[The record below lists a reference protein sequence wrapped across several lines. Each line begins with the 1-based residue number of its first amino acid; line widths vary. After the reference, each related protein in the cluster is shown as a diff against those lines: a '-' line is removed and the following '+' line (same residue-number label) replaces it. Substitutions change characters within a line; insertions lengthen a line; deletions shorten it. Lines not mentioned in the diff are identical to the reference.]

1 MLLKFTVALL
11 VLAAIGLPVA
21 AVLVGLGLLIEAFVV
36 PIPLHQMIGEIAWEN
51 GRSDLLFSVPLFVLM
66 GELLLL
72 SGVAARMYDALL
84 PWLNWL
90 PGRLM
95 HTNIAT
101 CTLFAATSGSSVA
114 TAATVGTVAIP
125 QIEALGYNERLF
137 LGSLAAGGT
146 LGILIPPSINMIIFG
161 AITNTSI
168 PQLYLAGFLPGILLA
183 FSFMLVI
190 FVLCVIRPAWGGRT
204 EHYTWRQRFAGLPD
218 LLPPVGLF
226 VLVVGSIYAG
236 WATATEAAALGVL
249 AALGLCAWRRTLSFD
264 LLHRSFEETM
274 KTTAMIMLILV
285 AAFFLNFAVVLTG
298 VVKQVT
304 DLVTSLGMSPGE
316 AIFVIVVMYLILGC
330 VLDVLSMTVLTVPVL
345 TPMVAGLGYSPVWF
359 GILVMLVSEA
369 ALISPPVGMNAYVIH
384 SLRSHGRIEDVFIG
398 IMPFLL
404 SMLLTILLI
413 TIWPDIVLF
422 LPRLLMQ

>member
-1 MLLKFTVALL
+1 MLAKFTVALL
-11 VLAAIGLPVA
+11 VLALLGLPVA
-21 AVLVGLGLLIEAFVV
+21 AVLMILGLLIEAFVTPV
-36 PIPLHQMIGEIAWEN
+36 PIHAMLGSIAWEN

-72 SGVAARMYDALL
+72 SGVAARMYAALL

-125 QIEALGYNERLF
+125 QIKALGYNERLF

-146 LGILIPPSINMIIFG
+146 LGILIPPSINMIIYG
-161 AITNTSI
+161 ALTNTSI
-168 PQLYLAGFLPGILLA
+168 PQLYLGGFLPGLVLA
-183 FSFMLVI
+183 GLFMLTI
-190 FVLCVIRPAWGGRT
+190 LIACLIRPGWSGRG
-204 EHYTWRQRFAGLPD
+204 ERYSWSQRLRSLPD
-218 LLPPVGLF
+218 LLPPIGLF
-226 VLVVGSIYAG
+226 LLVVGSIYAG

-249 AALGLCAWRRTLSFD
+249 AALGLCLWSGRFSLA
-264 LLHRSFEETM
+264 LLHKAFEDTM
-274 KTTAMIMLILV
+274 RTTAMIMLILV

-298 VVKQVT
+298 LVRQLTDVIAALDVT
-304 DLVTSLGMSPGE
+304 PQQTVL
-316 AIFVIVVMYLILGC
+316 IVVLMYLMLGC

-345 TPMVAGLGYSPVWF
+345 TPIMVGLGYDAVWF

-369 ALISPPVGMNAYVIH
+369 ALITPPVGMNAYVIQ
-384 SLRSHGRIEDVFIG
+384 SLRTRGRIEDVFIG
-398 IMPFLL
+398 TLPFLGA
-404 SMLLTILLI
+404 MLATIAII
-413 TIWPDIVLF
+413 TFWPEIVMF
-422 LPRLLMQ
+422 LPHALMR

>member
-1 MLLKFTVALL
+1 MLAKFTVALL
-11 VLAAIGLPVA
+11 VLAILGLPVA
-21 AVLVGLGLLIEAFVV
+21 AVLMILGLLIEAFVTPV
-36 PIPLHQMIGEIAWEN
+36 PIHAMLGSIAWEN

-72 SGVAARMYDALL
+72 SGVAARMYSALL

-125 QIEALGYNERLF
+125 QIKALGYNERLF

-146 LGILIPPSINMIIFG
+146 LGILIPPSINMIIYG
-161 AITNTSI
+161 ALTNTSI
-168 PQLYLAGFLPGILLA
+168 PQLYLGGVLPGFLLA
-183 FSFMLVI
+183 GLFMLTI
-190 FVLCVIRPAWGGRT
+190 LIACLIRPSWSGRGETYSWG
-204 EHYTWRQRFAGLPD
+204 QRLKSLPD
-218 LLPPVGLF
+218 LLPPIGLF
-226 VLVVGSIYAG
+226 LLVVGSIYAG

-249 AALGLCAWRRTLSFD
+249 AALGLCLWSGRFSLA
-264 LLHRSFEETM
+264 LLHKAFEDTM
-274 KTTAMIMLILV
+274 RTTAMIMLILV

-298 VVKQVT
+298 LVRQLTDVIGALNVT
-304 DLVTSLGMSPGE
+304 PQETVL
-316 AIFVIVVMYLILGC
+316 IVVLMYLMLGC

-345 TPMVAGLGYSPVWF
+345 TPIMVALGYDAVWF

-369 ALISPPVGMNAYVIH
+369 ALITPPVGMNAYVIQ
-384 SLRSHGRIEDVFIG
+384 SLRTKGRIEDVFIG
-398 IMPFLL
+398 TLPFLIA
-404 SMLLTILLI
+404 MLVTIAII
-413 TIWPDIVLF
+413 TLWPDIVMV
-422 LPRLLMQ
+422 LPRTLMR

>member
-1 MLLKFTVALL
+1 VLAKFTIALL
-11 VLAAIGLPVA
+11 VLAALGLPVA
-21 AVLVGLGLLIEAFVV
+21 AVLITLGLLIEAFVTPV
-36 PIPLHQMIGEIAWEN
+36 PIHAMIGSIAWEN

-72 SGVAARMYDALL
+72 SGVASRMYSALL

-125 QIEALGYNERLF
+125 QIKALGYNERLF

-161 AITNTSI
+161 ALTNTSI
-168 PQLYLAGFLPGILLA
+168 PQLYLAGFIPGLLLA
-183 FSFMLVI
+183 GLFMATILI
-190 FVLCVIRPAWGGRT
+190 ACLFRPAWGGRSDR
-204 EHYTWRQRFAGLPD
+204 YSWRQRLAGLPD
-218 LLPPVGLF
+218 LLPPIFLF
-226 VLVVGSIYAG
+226 LLVVGSIYAG

-249 AALGLCAWRRTLSFD
+249 AALGLCAWSGRLSFT
-264 LLHRSFEETM
+264 LLHKAFEDTM
-274 KTTAMIMLILV
+274 RTTAMIMLILV

-298 VVKQVT
+298 LVHQLT
-304 DLVTSLGMSPGE
+304 DLITALHASPQQT
-316 AIFVIVVMYLILGC
+316 VLVVVLMYLVLGC

-345 TPMVAGLGYSPVWF
+345 TPVMVALGYDAVWF

-369 ALISPPVGMNAYVIH
+369 ALITPPVGMNAYVIQ
-384 SLRSHGRIEDVFIG
+384 SLRSNGRIEDVFIG
-398 IMPFLL
+398 TMPFLL
-404 SMLLTILLI
+404 AMMATVALI
-413 TIWPDIVLF
+413 TIWPDIAMA
-422 LPRLLMQ
+422 LPKLLMR

>member
-1 MLLKFTVALL
+1 MLSKFIVALL
-11 VLAAIGLPVA
+11 VLALLGLPVA
-21 AVLVGLGLLIEAFVV
+21 AVLVILALLIEAFIM
-36 PIPLHQMIGEIAWEN
+36 PIPIHAMIGSIAWEQ

-72 SGVAARMYDALL
+72 SGVAARMYGALL

-125 QIEALGYNERLF
+125 QIKALGYNERLF

-146 LGILIPPSINMIIFG
+146 LGILIPPSINMIIYG
-161 AITNTSI
+161 ALTNTSI
-168 PQLYLAGFLPGILLA
+168 PQLYLGGFLPGLLLA
-183 FSFMLVI
+183 GLFMATILI
-190 FVLCVIRPAWGGRT
+190 ACLIRPSWGGRS
-204 EHYTWRQRFAGLPD
+204 ESYSWGQRFAGLKD
-218 LLPPVGLF
+218 LLPPIGLF

-236 WATATEAAALGVL
+236 WATATEAAALGTL
-249 AALGLCAWRRTLSFD
+249 AALGLCAWNRQLNFA
-264 LLHRSFEETM
+264 LLHKAFEDTM
-274 KTTAMIMLILV
+274 RTTAMIMLILT

-298 VVKQVT
+298 LVRQLT
-304 DLVTSLGMSPGE
+304 DVITATNATPQQTVL
-316 AIFVIVVMYLILGC
+316 IIVVMYLVLGC

-345 TPMVAGLGYSPVWF
+345 TPVMVNLGYDAVWF

-369 ALISPPVGMNAYVIH
+369 ALITPPVGMNAYVIQ
-384 SLRSHGRIEDVFIG
+384 SLRTRGRIEDVFIG
-398 IMPFLL
+398 TLPFLL
-404 SMLLTILLI
+404 AMLATIALI
-413 TIWPDIVLF
+413 TLWPDIVML
-422 LPRLLMQ
+422 LPRTMR

>member
-21 AVLVGLGLLIEAFVV
+21 AVLIGLGLLIEAFVTPV
-36 PIPLHQMIGEIAWEN
+36 PIHQMIGSIAWEN

-72 SGVAARMYDALL
+72 SGVAARMYAALL
-84 PWLNWL
+84 PWLGWL

-125 QIEALGYNERLF
+125 QIKALGYNERLF

-146 LGILIPPSINMIIFG
+146 LGILIPPSINMIIYG
-161 AITNTSI
+161 ALTNTSI
-168 PQLYLAGFLPGILLA
+168 PQLYLAGFIPGLLLA
-183 FSFMLVI
+183 VLFMATILI
-190 FVLCVIRPAWGGRT
+190 ACLIRPAWGGRS
-204 EHYTWRQRFAGLPD
+204 EPHSWRQRLAGLSD
-218 LLPPVGLF
+218 LLPPIGLF
-226 VLVVGSIYAG
+226 LLVVGSIYAG

-249 AALGLCAWRRTLSFD
+249 ASLGLCAWNGTLSFA

-274 KTTAMIMLILV
+274 RTTAMIMLILV

-298 VVKQVT
+298 VVRQVT
-304 DLVTSLGMSPGE
+304 DLVTSLGTSPQE
-316 AIFVIVVMYLILGC
+316 TVLVVVLMYLVLGC

-345 TPMVAGLGYSPVWF
+345 TPIMVGLGYDAVWF

-369 ALISPPVGMNAYVIH
+369 ALITPPVGMNAYVIQ
-384 SLRSHGRIEDVFIG
+384 SLRTRGRIEDVFIG
-398 IMPFLL
+398 TLPFLAA
-404 SMLLTILLI
+404 MMATVALI
-413 TIWPDIVLF
+413 TFWPDLVMF
-422 LPRLLMQ
+422 LPHALMN

>member
-1 MLLKFTVALL
+1 MLAKFTVALL
-11 VLAAIGLPVA
+11 VLAILGLPVA
-21 AVLVGLGLLIEAFVV
+21 AVLMILGLLIEGFVTPV
-36 PIPLHQMIGEIAWEN
+36 PIHAMLGSIAWEN

-72 SGVAARMYDALL
+72 SGVAARMYSALL

-125 QIEALGYNERLF
+125 QIKALGYNERLF

-146 LGILIPPSINMIIFG
+146 LGILIPPSINMIIYG
-161 AITNTSI
+161 ALTNTSI
-168 PQLYLAGFLPGILLA
+168 PQLYLGGVLPGFLLA
-183 FSFMLVI
+183 GLFMLTI
-190 FVLCVIRPAWGGRT
+190 LIACLIRPSWSGRGETYSWG
-204 EHYTWRQRFAGLPD
+204 QRLKSLPD
-218 LLPPVGLF
+218 LLPPIGLF
-226 VLVVGSIYAG
+226 LLVVGSIYAG

-249 AALGLCAWRRTLSFD
+249 AALGLCLWSGRFSLA
-264 LLHRSFEETM
+264 LLHKAFEDTM
-274 KTTAMIMLILV
+274 RTTAMIMLILV

-298 VVKQVT
+298 LVRQLTDVIGALNVT
-304 DLVTSLGMSPGE
+304 PQETVL
-316 AIFVIVVMYLILGC
+316 IVVLMYLMLGC

-345 TPMVAGLGYSPVWF
+345 TPIMVALGYDAVWF

-369 ALISPPVGMNAYVIH
+369 ALITPPVGMNAYVIQ
-384 SLRSHGRIEDVFIG
+384 SLRTKGRIEDVFIG
-398 IMPFLL
+398 TLPFLIA
-404 SMLLTILLI
+404 MLVTIAII
-413 TIWPDIVLF
+413 TLWPDIVMV
-422 LPRLLMQ
+422 LPRTLMR

>member
-1 MLLKFTVALL
+1 MLTKFTIALL

-21 AVLVGLGLLIEAFVV
+21 AVLIALGLLIEAFITPV
-36 PIPLHQMIGEIAWEN
+36 PIHQMIGSIAWEN

-72 SGVAARMYDALL
+72 SGVAARMYSALL

-125 QIEALGYNERLF
+125 QIKALGYNERLF

-146 LGILIPPSINMIIFG
+146 LGILIPPSINMIIYG
-161 AITNTSI
+161 ALTNTSI
-168 PQLYLAGFLPGILLA
+168 PQLYLAGFIPGFLLA
-183 FSFMLVI
+183 GLFMATILI
-190 FVLCVIRPAWGGRT
+190 ACLIRPAWGGR
-204 EHYTWRQRFAGLPD
+204 EEGHSWRQRIGGLPD
-218 LLPPVGLF
+218 LLPPIGLF
-226 VLVVGSIYAG
+226 LLVVGSIYAG

-249 AALGLCAWRRTLSFD
+249 AALGLCAWNRQLNFA
-264 LLHRSFEETM
+264 LLHKAFEDTM
-274 KTTAMIMLILV
+274 RTTAMIMLILV

-298 VVKQVT
+298 TVRQVT
-304 DLVTSLGMSPGE
+304 DVIASLGATPQQTVL
-316 AIFVIVVMYLILGC
+316 AVVLMYLVLGC

-345 TPMVAGLGYSPVWF
+345 TPIMVALGYDAVWF

-369 ALISPPVGMNAYVIH
+369 ALITPPVGMNAYVIQ
-384 SLRSHGRIEDVFIG
+384 SLRSGGRIEDVFIG
-398 IMPFLL
+398 TLPFLVA
-404 SMLLTILLI
+404 MLVTVTLI
-413 TIWPDIVLF
+413 TLWPDIVMV
-422 LPRLLMQ
+422 LPRTLMR